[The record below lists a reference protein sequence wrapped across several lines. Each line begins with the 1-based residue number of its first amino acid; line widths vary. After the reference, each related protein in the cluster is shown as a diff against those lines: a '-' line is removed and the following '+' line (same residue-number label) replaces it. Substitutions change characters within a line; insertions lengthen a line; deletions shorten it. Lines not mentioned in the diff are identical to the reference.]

1 MAKVLSLKLRDDIF
15 REVEDIV
22 HKIKK
27 SRNAYINE
35 ALAFY
40 NQENRKKILR
50 KTLELESRLVR
61 KNSLEV
67 LEEFEKLEDRILE

>member
-15 REVEDIV
+15 QEIEDII

-40 NQENRKKILR
+40 NQENRKKLL
-50 KTLELESRLVR
+50 KKALELESQLVR

>member
-15 REVEDIV
+15 REVEDII

-40 NQENRKKILR
+40 NQENRKKLLKR
-50 KTLELESRLVR
+50 ALEIESQLVR

>member
-15 REVEDIV
+15 REVEDII

-40 NQENRKKILR
+40 NQENRKKLLR

>member
-1 MAKVLSLKLRDDIF
+1 MAKVLSLKLGDDIF
-15 REVEDIV
+15 REVEDII

-40 NQENRKKILR
+40 NQENRKKIL
-50 KTLELESRLVR
+50 K
-61 KNSLEV
+61 K
-67 LEEFEKLEDRILE
+67 I

>member
-15 REVEDIV
+15 REVEDII
-22 HKIKK
+22 HKIEK

-61 KNSLEV
+61 ENSLGV
-67 LEEFEKLEDRILE
+67 LEEFEKLEDSILE

>member
-1 MAKVLSLKLRDDIF
+1 MAKVLSLKLRDDVF
-15 REVEDIV
+15 REVEDII

-35 ALAFY
+35 ALALY
-40 NQENRKKILR
+40 NQENRKKLLR